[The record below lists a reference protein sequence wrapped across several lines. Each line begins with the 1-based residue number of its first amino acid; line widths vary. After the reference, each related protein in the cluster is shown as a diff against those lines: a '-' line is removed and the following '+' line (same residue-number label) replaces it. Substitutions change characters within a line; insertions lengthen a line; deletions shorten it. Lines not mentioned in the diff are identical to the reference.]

1 MSTAIARNLMAEMK
15 LLGMFD
21 AFDRLVTELPDIN
34 GVALTSSTPSYRPR
48 MTSELSAKQN
58 GVSRPPSSHC
68 VPPSRT
74 STLPPTALLPGRK
87 SRTSI
92 VCIGCRTRG
101 RCC

>member
-21 AFDRLVTELPDIN
+21 AFDRLVTEATRHQWSCTDFLDAILQAEN
-34 GVALTSSTPSYRPR
+34 DFRTSARP
-48 MTSELSAKQN
+48 N

-74 STLPPTALLPGRK
+74 STLLPTARLPGPR

-92 VCIGCRTRG
+92 VCIGCQTHG
-101 RCC
+101 LFC